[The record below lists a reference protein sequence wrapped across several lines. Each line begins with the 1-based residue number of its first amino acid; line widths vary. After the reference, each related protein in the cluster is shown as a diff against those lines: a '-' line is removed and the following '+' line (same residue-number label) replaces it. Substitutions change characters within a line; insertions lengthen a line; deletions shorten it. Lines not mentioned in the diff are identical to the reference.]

1 MSNALAT
8 MGGAKS
14 ENLLPVPAKTMR
26 PAAGDA
32 RQPGADNPRSRHLSR
47 DQKAAIIVRLMS
59 GGPDNLP
66 IDKLEAGA
74 MTRLVRAMASL
85 RFVDEATTLAVV
97 QEFLSEFDS
106 MALYFKSG
114 LAGAMT
120 MLDKYLSPEVRTRL
134 AGTVDPT
141 APRDPWLFVSAL
153 EADVL
158 RKILV
163 QETPQ
168 VCAIALSK
176 IPASLAAQILSSMD
190 PEQANAAAFAAL
202 KAERIDQETITYIGN
217 AIEASAAKFADKGAL
232 AGTPVDR
239 VGAILN
245 FAPGTA
251 REDLLKSLE
260 TANADLAE
268 QVRRVMFTFADIPD
282 RVEIKDVP
290 KLVRAVDN
298 DTLVTALAGAM
309 ISEKDAAD
317 FILANM
323 SKRLSEQLSDEVKE
337 LGDVKPKD
345 ADAAMSAVIQGI
357 RQLEATGELT
367 LVSPEE

>member
-74 MTRLVRAMASL
+74 MTRLVHAMASL

-202 KAERIDQETITYIGN
+202 KAERI
-217 AIEASAAKFADKGAL
+217 KG
-232 AGTPVDR
+232 
-239 VGAILN
+239 
-245 FAPGTA
+245 
-251 REDLLKSLE
+251 
-260 TANADLAE
+260 
-268 QVRRVMFTFADIPD
+268 
-282 RVEIKDVP
+282 
-290 KLVRAVDN
+290 
-298 DTLVTALAGAM
+298 
-309 ISEKDAAD
+309 
-317 FILANM
+317 
-323 SKRLSEQLSDEVKE
+323 
-337 LGDVKPKD
+337 
-345 ADAAMSAVIQGI
+345 
-357 RQLEATGELT
+357 
-367 LVSPEE
+367 